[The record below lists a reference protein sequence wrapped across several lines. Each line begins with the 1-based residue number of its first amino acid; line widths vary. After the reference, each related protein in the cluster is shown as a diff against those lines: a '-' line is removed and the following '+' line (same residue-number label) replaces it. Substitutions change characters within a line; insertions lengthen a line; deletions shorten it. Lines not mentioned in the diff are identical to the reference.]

1 MKKIIEKIFSKD
13 IKKFYKT
20 YPVTMISIFLLT
32 LYAVINNFD
41 GYYVIPITLLFFSIW
56 EFLLETFFE
65 SKKIVLAHIFIF
77 FISIL
82 VGNIVDTSSSDRLI
96 IFFIAVNLIIYLIT
110 LYKIIL
116 PKKKI
121 SEYLCKLFENE
132 FIIGTNSIIIIIGL
146 FMIIGII
153 DTLIF
158 SIDFDI
164 YERIL
169 YIVFL
174 LYTVPNMLNGLLT
187 EDYELSKFIDILISK
202 ILIPLFDIAFAI
214 ILIYIVKIILELEVP
229 QNEVFAIC
237 SSLFIFMVPITIFS
251 GKYKSKYYEYN
262 SKYLAPLFIIPLIL
276 QIYSLAIRINDY
288 GITLNRYLGIALLVI
303 EIGTIVF
310 LTYKNKKY
318 ISNIFILIAV
328 TLIVT
333 NVLPYTN
340 MMDVVTRSQIKVIKE
355 EIKEDTN
362 IEKLENGQKRKVYS
376 AYRAIVDSFNENEV
390 KYLFPDYLKKIDFE
404 ELYTPIYYDND
415 NRYLYLSHHGKEII
429 DISEYKTMKEL
440 TVQSNKNKAYID
452 KKVSYDFSEYIN
464 EMYKEKDNI
473 LDEEYSKY
481 VEKKPL
487 IKIDDNTY
495 YYIKDMNLDL
505 IIKNNEPQLDEIYID
520 GYLLTK

>member
-229 QNEVFAIC
+229 QNEVFAI
-237 SSLFIFMVPITIFS
+237 SKMEIVP
-251 GKYKSKYYEYN
+251 N
-262 SKYLAPLFIIPLIL
+262 
-276 QIYSLAIRINDY
+276 
-288 GITLNRYLGIALLVI
+288 
-303 EIGTIVF
+303 
-310 LTYKNKKY
+310 
-318 ISNIFILIAV
+318 
-328 TLIVT
+328 
-333 NVLPYTN
+333 
-340 MMDVVTRSQIKVIKE
+340 
-355 EIKEDTN
+355 
-362 IEKLENGQKRKVYS
+362 
-376 AYRAIVDSFNENEV
+376 
-390 KYLFPDYLKKIDFE
+390 
-404 ELYTPIYYDND
+404 
-415 NRYLYLSHHGKEII
+415 
-429 DISEYKTMKEL
+429 
-440 TVQSNKNKAYID
+440 
-452 KKVSYDFSEYIN
+452 
-464 EMYKEKDNI
+464 
-473 LDEEYSKY
+473 
-481 VEKKPL
+481 
-487 IKIDDNTY
+487 
-495 YYIKDMNLDL
+495 
-505 IIKNNEPQLDEIYID
+505 
-520 GYLLTK
+520 

>member
-1 MKKIIEKIFSKD
+1 MKKLIGKIISKD
-13 IKKFYKT
+13 LKKFYKT
-20 YPVTMISIFLLT
+20 YPITMISIFLFT

-41 GYYVIPITLLFFSIW
+41 DYYVIPITLLFFGIW

-82 VGNIVDTSSSDRLI
+82 VGNIVDTSNSDRLN
-96 IFFIAVNLIIYLIT
+96 IFFVAVNLILFLIT

-121 SEYLCKLFENE
+121 SDYLCKLFENE
-132 FIIGTNSIIIIIGL
+132 FIITTNSIIITIGL

-153 DTLIF
+153 DTLIY

-164 YERIL
+164 YERVL
-169 YIVFL
+169 YIVSL
-174 LYTVPNMLNGLLT
+174 LYTLPNMLSSLLV
-187 EDYELSKFIDILISK
+187 EDYDLSKFIDILISK

-262 SKYLAPLFIIPLIL
+262 NKYLAPLFIIPLIL
-276 QIYSLAIRINDY
+276 QIYSLVIRINDY
-288 GITLNRYLGIALLVI
+288 GITLNRYLGIALIVV
-303 EIGTIVF
+303 EIGSIIF
-310 LTYKNKKY
+310 LTYKDRKY
-318 ISNIFILIAV
+318 IANIFILVAI

-333 NVLPYTN
+333 NVLPFTN
-340 MMDVVTRSQIKVIKE
+340 MMDVVTRSQLKVIKE

-362 IEKLENGQKRKVYS
+362 IEKLEKGQKRKVYS
-376 AYRAIVDSFNENEV
+376 AYHAIVDNFNSTEV
-390 KYLFPDYLKKIDFE
+390 RYLFPDYIKKIDFE

-415 NRYLYLSHHGKEII
+415 NSYLYLTHHGKETI
-429 DISEYKTMKEL
+429 DISEYKTMRPL
-440 TVQSNKNKAYID
+440 TVQSNKTKAYID
-452 KKVSYDFSEYIN
+452 KKVTYDFTNYID

-473 LDEEYSKY
+473 RDNEYSNY
-481 VEKKPL
+481 IEKNPL
-487 IKIDDNTY
+487 IKLDDNTY
-495 YYIKDMNLDL
+495 YYIKDMNLYL
-505 IIKNNEPQLDEIYID
+505 NIKNNEPELDEIYID
-520 GYLLTK
+520 GYVLTK